1 MQGPQ
6 ISTTPAALF
15 ARLGTAAAPVVVDVR
30 RTAALAESDR
40 LIVSA
45 FHRPPEDVARWAY
58 ELPVGRP
65 VVVYCVHGHEVG
77 QNAAKALRAAGIDA
91 TYLEGGIAAWL
102 EQSLP
107 ARRKI
112 GTPGGKWVT
121 RERPKIDRIA
131 CPWLVRRF
139 IDPDAEFLYVPADTV
154 KQVAVERDAVPYDV
168 PDVRL
173 DRKSTRLNSSHT

>member
-1 MQGPQ
+1 MQGSQ
-6 ISTTPAALF
+6 ISITPTALF

-77 QNAAKALRAAGIDA
+77 QNAAKALRAAGITLEDA
-91 TYLEGGIAAWL
+91 TPGV
-102 EQSLP
+102 LP
-107 ARRKI
+107 NS
-112 GTPGGKWVT
+112 
-121 RERPKIDRIA
+121 
-131 CPWLVRRF
+131 VRTS
-139 IDPDAEFLYVPADTV
+139 VSADQAFGMSV
-154 KQVAVERDAVPYDV
+154 QLISFSR
-168 PDVRL
+168 
-173 DRKSTRLNSSHT
+173 